1 MTTTRLI
8 FEAIWIL
15 GFVANVWANLLI
27 AQKSETGW
35 IVRLVANVLWLAY
48 GIVVVSLANI
58 LSSVTFAAINVYG
71 LRRWKRERL
80 SASSRIV
87 RGMKAV
93 IPSETPGIPPCIVK
107 WTGREGFRVNSKS
120 YCGQVASAADG
131 VTQVPDHVKCCAAC
145 EHAADKE
152 FPK

>member
-1 MTTTRLI
+1 MTTSKLI
-8 FEAIWIL
+8 FEAIGIL
-15 GFVANVWANLLI
+15 GFAANVWANLLI

-48 GIVVVSLANI
+48 GIVVFSVANI
-58 LSSVTFAAINVYG
+58 VSSITFAAINVYG
-71 LRRWKRERL
+71 LRRWQRDRL
-80 SASSRIV
+80 SASTCIV

-93 IPSETPGIPPCIVK
+93 IPSATSGVAPCIVK

-120 YCGQVASAADG
+120 YCGNVASAADG
-131 VTQVPDHVKCCAAC
+131 VVQVPDHVKCCAAC